1 MSVMAEKIKY
11 SLLEA
16 GENEEEENKEGSEE
30 NA

>member
-16 GENEEEENKEGSEE
+16 GENEEENKEGSEE